1 VLASLAA
8 AAVVYVALV
17 GGWMARNE
25 TVSGEFRLTDARSGN
40 ALNTRAVFNDMTPE
54 QYAAAFVYW
63 TRGPGNAMARRLFG
77 PETVAP
83 FDLEQPGGFYDRGQ
97 NGYGIRVSDAM
108 RAYGIDYRQ
117 ATKIVDREL
126 IHKILSRP
134 VKHVLTTIPLFYRGI
149 LIDEF
154 IVIGLPA
161 LLFALWIAMRERDGL
176 RLLLL
181 STGVFNLLFYAFVSL
196 NIPRYQMTAMP
207 AVGFAVA
214 CAAKTV
220 MERRA
225 QRRAS
230 STKNVRT
237 PENAL

>member
-1 VLASLAA
+1 
-8 AAVVYVALV
+8 
-17 GGWMARNE
+17 
-25 TVSGEFRLTDARSGN
+25 
-40 ALNTRAVFNDMTPE
+40 
-54 QYAAAFVYW
+54 
-63 TRGPGNAMARRLFG
+63 
-77 PETVAP
+77 
-83 FDLEQPGGFYDRGQ
+83 
-97 NGYGIRVSDAM
+97 
-108 RAYGIDYRQ
+108 
-117 ATKIVDREL
+117 
-126 IHKILSRP
+126 
-134 VKHVLTTIPLFYRGI
+134 
-149 LIDEF
+149 
-154 IVIGLPA
+154 
-161 LLFALWIAMRERDGL
+161 MRERDGL